1 MPFEM
6 MTVILSG
13 RVPGR
18 EPRGPG
24 EVSVH
29 PRRESEE
36 DPEEWE
42 REEDR
47 FQQGLRAAWR
57 LFKKIEKE

>member
-1 MPFEM
+1 MIFEK

-24 EVSVH
+24 EGSVH
-29 PRRESEE
+29 PRKESEE

-42 REEDR
+42 EEEDR
-47 FQQGLRAAWR
+47 FPFAHLRET
-57 LFKKIEKE
+57 FKKMDKESE

>member
-1 MPFEM
+1 M

-18 EPRGPG
+18 EPKGPG

-29 PRRESEE
+29 PRKESEE
-36 DPEEWE
+36 GLEEWE
-42 REEDR
+42 REEDK
-47 FQQGLRAAWR
+47 FQTGIPIA
-57 LFKKIEKE
+57 KKVFRN

>member
-1 MPFEM
+1 MPFGT

-13 RVPGR
+13 RVPGP

-29 PRRESEE
+29 PRKGSEE

-42 REEDR
+42 KEED
-47 FQQGLRAAWR
+47 
-57 LFKKIEKE
+57 E

>member
-13 RVPGR
+13 RDPGR

-29 PRRESEE
+29 PRKESEE

-42 REEDR
+42 RGEDK
-47 FQQGLRAAWR
+47 FQTGLPAEWR
-57 LFKKIEKE
+57 LFKKIDKE

>member
-6 MTVILSG
+6 MTVIPSG
-13 RVPGR
+13 RGLGP
-18 EPRGPG
+18 EPRAPEGD
-24 EVSVH
+24 SVH
-29 PRRESEE
+29 PRKESEE
-36 DPEEWE
+36 DREEWE

-57 LFKKIEKE
+57 LFLKN